1 MKLSLGVGSKA
12 FKVIERRQKPDAAIP
27 QFDEPLFLGLTRE
40 RYNLMLDRWYDV
52 MGFDKET
59 GLPRV
64 STFEAN
70 DMMDVADRLINEY
83 GVNLPA

>member
-1 MKLSLGVGSKA
+1 MCADDEL
-12 FKVIERRQKPDAAIP
+12 
-27 QFDEPLFLGLTRE
+27 FDEVYEEYAPENVDSSFYQMDTGLTRE
-40 RYNLMLDRWYDV
+40 RFDLMLDRWYDV

-70 DMMDVADRLINEY
+70 DMLDVADRLVNEY

>member
-1 MKLSLGVGSKA
+1 
-12 FKVIERRQKPDAAIP
+12 
-27 QFDEPLFLGLTRE
+27 
-40 RYNLMLDRWYDV
+40 

-83 GVNLPA
+83 SINLPA